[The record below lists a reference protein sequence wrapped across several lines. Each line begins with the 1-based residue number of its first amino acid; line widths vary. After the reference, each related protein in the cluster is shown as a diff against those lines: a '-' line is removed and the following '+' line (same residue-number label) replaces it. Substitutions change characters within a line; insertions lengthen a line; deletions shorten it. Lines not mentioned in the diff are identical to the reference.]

1 MVKKRNDYEVGYKKP
16 PKHTRFKPGDSGNPS
31 GRPRKARSSN
41 ELLEQVLNEKV
52 TITIRGRQRTV
63 TMKEVLIRQLIT
75 DGMKG
80 NQRALKAIFNRE
92 TERILD
98 EDARQAERRKY
109 DEEFKRDLDQIRERI
124 RQRQAKEAAA
134 KQGIPESGANNH
146 EPLMDEKKAYDPE
159 A

>member
-109 DEEFKRDLDQIRERI
+109 DEEFKRDLDQIRDKI

-134 KQGIPESGANNH
+134 KQGIPDNSDNGQQR
-146 EPLMDEKKAYDPE
+146 PGPEKKLYDPDE
-159 A
+159 

>member
-98 EDARQAERRKY
+98 EDARQAERQKF
-109 DEEFKRDLDQIRERI
+109 DEEFKRDMDQIRERI
-124 RQRQAKEAAA
+124 RRRQEKEAAA
-134 KQGIPESGANNH
+134 KQSIPESVADNQ
-146 EPLMDEKKAYDPE
+146 EPSIDEKKLYDPE